1 MSMIN
6 TLLPAAAL
14 EQQLTNWFN
23 ILGPF
28 LFYMVVWGLVFAGT
42 GFLLGLFIP
51 FITGSSLIFGAG
63 VVTSLFDNL
72 NIAILAV
79 GVGIAA
85 FFGDQVAFVLGRIYG
100 RPYLDR
106 RTGPRMIRIVKRTE
120 KFYLA
125 WGWWA
130 VVIAR
135 FITWARALVPV
146 IAGIG
151 KMNYYKFLSSNF
163 VGAMLWGVGL
173 TVSGYF
179 ATTIPLVERTV
190 YVIAL
195 VFILLS
201 IIAGIRALVRERK
214 AKKS

>member
-1 MSMIN
+1 M
-6 TLLPAAAL
+6 LLPASAL
-14 EQQLTNWFN
+14 EAQLSSWLDN
-23 ILGPF
+23 LGPF
-28 LFYMVVWGLVFAGT
+28 FFYLAVWGLVFAGT
-42 GFLLGLFIP
+42 AFLIGLFIP
-51 FITGSSLIFGAG
+51 FITGSSLVFGAG
-63 VVTSLFDNL
+63 VVTSLFDNM

-85 FFGDQVAFVLGRIYG
+85 FFGDQVAFILGRVYG

-106 RTGPRMIRIVKRTE
+106 RTGPRLLKVVSRTE
-120 KFYLA
+120 KFYNA

-135 FITWARALVPV
+135 FITWARAMVPV

-173 TVSGYF
+173 TVSGYY

-190 YVIAL
+190 YLIAAI
-195 VFILLS
+195 FILLS
-201 IIAGIRALVRERK
+201 IVAGIRAVIKERK
-214 AKKS
+214 IKKA

>member
-1 MSMIN
+1 MTIQN
-6 TLLPAAAL
+6 LPKAVL
-14 EQQLTNWFN
+14 ENELTAWFN
-23 ILGPF
+23 TLGPF
-28 LFYMVVWGLVFAGT
+28 LFYLAVWGLVFAGT
-42 GFLLGLFIP
+42 AFLLGLFIP

-63 VVTSLFDNL
+63 VVTSVFDNM

-85 FFGDQVAFVLGRIYG
+85 FFGDQVAFVLGRVYG
-100 RPYLDR
+100 RPYLDK
-106 RTGPRMIRIVKRTE
+106 RTGPRLTRVVNRTE
-120 KFYLA
+120 KFYNA

-135 FITWARALVPV
+135 FITWARAMVPV

-173 TVSGYF
+173 TVSGYY
-179 ATTIPLVERTV
+179 ATSIPLVERTV
-190 YVIAL
+190 YLIAA

-201 IIAGIRALVRERK
+201 IVAGIRAVIKERK
-214 AKKS
+214 ANKS

>member
-1 MSMIN
+1 MN
-6 TLLPAAAL
+6 NFFLPQAAL
-14 EQQLTNWFN
+14 EDQLTSWFN

-28 LFYMVVWGLVFAGT
+28 LFYLAIWGLVFAGT
-42 GFLLGLFIP
+42 AFLLGLFLP

-63 VVTSLFDNL
+63 VVSSLFDNI
-72 NIAILAV
+72 NIAILAA

-106 RTGPRMIRIVKRTE
+106 RTGKRLKTVVNKTE
-120 KFYLA
+120 KFYNA

-130 VVIAR
+130 VVLAR
-135 FITWARALVPV
+135 FITWARAMVPV

-173 TVSGYF
+173 TVSGYY

-195 VFILLS
+195 IFIFLS
-201 IIAGIRALVRERK
+201 IFAGIRAWIRESK

>member
-1 MSMIN
+1 MTLMI
-6 TLLPAAAL
+6 LPKAVL
-14 EQQLTNWFN
+14 EDRLTDWFEA
-23 ILGPF
+23 LGPF
-28 LFYMVVWGLVFAGT
+28 LFYLAVWGLVFAGT
-42 GFLLGLFIP
+42 AFLIGLFIP

-63 VVTSLFDNL
+63 VVTSLFDNI

-85 FFGDQVAFVLGRIYG
+85 FFGDQVAFVLGRVYG

-106 RTGPRMIRIVKRTE
+106 RTGPRLIKIVDRTE
-120 KFYLA
+120 KFYNA

-135 FITWARALVPV
+135 FITWARAMVPV

-163 VGAMLWGVGL
+163 VGAMLWCVCL
-173 TVSGYF
+173 TVSGYY

-190 YVIAL
+190 YLIASA
-195 VFILLS
+195 FIIAS
-201 IIAGIRALVRERK
+201 IIAGIRAVIKERRLK
-214 AKKS
+214 QV

>member
-1 MSMIN
+1 MN
-6 TLLPAAAL
+6 KFFLPHAAL
-14 EQQLTNWFN
+14 EDQLTSWFN
-23 ILGPF
+23 TLGPF
-28 LFYMVVWGLVFAGT
+28 LFYLAIWGLVFAGT
-42 GFLLGLFIP
+42 AFLLGLFLP

-63 VVTSLFDNL
+63 VVSSLFDNI
-72 NIAILAV
+72 NIAILAT

-106 RTGPRMIRIVKRTE
+106 RTAKRLQTVVNKTE
-120 KFYLA
+120 KFYNA

-135 FITWARALVPV
+135 FITWARAIVPV

-173 TVSGYF
+173 TVSGYY

-190 YVIAL
+190 YVIA
-195 VFILLS
+195 VIFILLS
-201 IIAGIRALVRERK
+201 IFAGVRAWIREKRARK
-214 AKKS
+214 S

>member
-1 MSMIN
+1 MN
-6 TLLPAAAL
+6 KFFLPHAAL
-14 EQQLTNWFN
+14 EDQLTSWFN
-23 ILGPF
+23 TLGPF
-28 LFYMVVWGLVFAGT
+28 LFYLAIWGLVFAGT
-42 GFLLGLFIP
+42 AFLLGLFLP

-63 VVTSLFDNL
+63 VVSSLFDNI
-72 NIAILAV
+72 NIAILAT

-106 RTGPRMIRIVKRTE
+106 RTAKRLQTVVNKTE
-120 KFYLA
+120 KFYNA

-135 FITWARALVPV
+135 FITWARAIVPV

-173 TVSGYF
+173 TVSGYY
-179 ATTIPLVERTV
+179 ATTIPLVGRTV
-190 YVIAL
+190 YVIA
-195 VFILLS
+195 VIFILLS
-201 IIAGIRALVRERK
+201 IFAGIRAWIRERR
-214 AKKS
+214 ARKS

>member
-1 MSMIN
+1 MISEF
-6 TLLPAAAL
+6 LPKAAL
-14 EQQLTNWFN
+14 EQQLTSWFN
-23 ILGPF
+23 LLGPF
-28 LFYMVVWGLVFAGT
+28 LFYLAVWGLVFAGT
-42 GFLLGLFIP
+42 AFLLGLFIP

-63 VVTSLFDNL
+63 VVTSLFDNM

-85 FFGDQVAFVLGRIYG
+85 FFGDQVAFVLGRVYG
-100 RPYLDR
+100 RPYLDK
-106 RTGPRMIRIVKRTE
+106 RTGPRLTRVVNRTE
-120 KFYLA
+120 KFYNA

-135 FITWARALVPV
+135 FITWARAMVPV

-173 TVSGYF
+173 TVSGYY
-179 ATTIPLVERTV
+179 ATSIPLVERIV
-190 YVIAL
+190 YLIAA

-201 IIAGIRALVRERK
+201 IVAGIRAVIKERR
-214 AKKS
+214 ANKS

>member
-1 MSMIN
+1 MVAY
-6 TLLPAAAL
+6 LLPRAVL
-14 EQQLTNWFN
+14 EDQLTNWFN
-23 ILGPF
+23 TLGPF
-28 LFYMVVWGLVFAGT
+28 LFYLAIWGLVFAGT
-42 GFLLGLFIP
+42 AFLLGLFIP
-51 FITGSSLIFGAG
+51 FITGSSLVFGAG
-63 VVTSLFDNL
+63 VVASLFENI

-85 FFGDQVAFVLGRIYG
+85 FFGDQVAFVLGRVYG

-106 RTGPRMIRIVKRTE
+106 RTGIRMKSIVDKTE
-120 KFYLA
+120 KFYNA

-173 TVSGYF
+173 TISGYY

-190 YVIAL
+190 YVIASA
-195 VFILLS
+195 FIVVS
-201 IIAGIRALVRERK
+201 IFAGVRALIRERRSK
-214 AKKS
+214 

>member
-1 MSMIN
+1 MRIQA
-6 TLLPAAAL
+6 LPRAVL
-14 EQQLTNWFN
+14 EEQLTDWFQT
-23 ILGPF
+23 LGPF
-28 LFYMVVWGLVFAGT
+28 LFYLAVWGLVFAGT
-42 GFLLGLFIP
+42 AFLIGLFIP

-63 VVTSLFDNL
+63 VVSSLFENI

-79 GVGIAA
+79 GVGLAA
-85 FFGDQVAFVLGRIYG
+85 FFGDQVGFVLGRVYG

-106 RTGPRMIRIVKRTE
+106 RTGPRMVRIVQRTE
-120 KFYLA
+120 KFYNA

-146 IAGIG
+146 IAGVG
-151 KMNYYKFLSSNF
+151 KMNYYKFLSSNL

-173 TVSGYF
+173 TVSGYY

-190 YVIAL
+190 YLIASA
-195 VFILLS
+195 FIIAS
-201 IIAGIRALVRERK
+201 IIAGTRAVIKERK
-214 AKKS
+214 LKQS